1 MAVSDAVDAFG
12 DAVADAAGHMRAS
25 LERLVGRKQPIFSSG
40 NALTLLQGSR
50 EFFPALVQAMDGAQ
64 RSIYFET
71 YIFDTTASGTEI
83 AQALMRAAERGVAV
97 HVVVDGFGARLF
109 VNEWQQRF
117 DQAGVQMCV
126 YSPPGRWFL
135 FMRQQWQRMHRKL
148 CAVDDAIAFCGGI
161 NVLDDFYDPQY
172 GTLTSPRLDFTVR
185 VTGPVAASI
194 SQACQLLWLR
204 LQNQSVKSLDLKG
217 LARPTQI
224 LRNVGEDPGS
234 AMLVLRDNL
243 RKRRQIERAYL
254 QAIGRS
260 RHAMIIANA
269 YFFPSRKL
277 LKALVMATKRG
288 VRVQLLLQGR
298 YEYFM
303 QFHASRAF
311 YQTLLKAGVEIYE
324 YEPSFLH
331 AKVAVVDADTA
342 QAWATVGS
350 SNLDPLSL
358 LLAREANVVARDST
372 FALAV
377 QAKLQ
382 DALGQGNRITA
393 DRLAQRSL
401 RMRAFDR
408 AAYIAARAMIW
419 LVKDRF

>member
-1 MAVSDAVDAFG
+1 MEVNRVVDAFG
-12 DAVADAAGHMRAS
+12 DALGDAAGHMRFS
-25 LERLVGRKQPIFSSG
+25 LERLVGRRQPIFSAG

-50 EFFPALVQAMDGAQ
+50 EFFPALVRAMDEAK

-71 YIFDTTASGTEI
+71 YIFNITATGVQVAE
-83 AQALMRAAERGVAV
+83 ALLRAAERGVAV
-97 HVVVDGFGARLF
+97 HVVVDGFGTGAF
-109 VNEWQQRF
+109 NNEWQQRF
-117 DQAGVQMCV
+117 DTAGVKV
-126 YSPPGRWFL
+126 RVFSPPGRWFL
-135 FMRQQWQRMHRKL
+135 FVRKQWQRMHRKL
-148 CAVDDAIAFCGGI
+148 CAVDDIIAFCGGI

-172 GTLTSPRLDFTVR
+172 GTLTAPRLDFSVQ
-185 VTGPVAASI
+185 VTGPVAANI

-204 LQNQSVKSLDLKG
+204 LQGQSLKSSDIKG
-217 LARPTQI
+217 LAEPAEM
-224 LRNVGEDPGS
+224 LRNVGEAPSS
-234 AMLVLRDNL
+234 AMLILRDNL

-254 QAIGRS
+254 YAIGRS
-260 RHAMIIANA
+260 RQCMIIANA

-277 LKALVMATKRG
+277 LNALVTAAKRG

-324 YEPSFLH
+324 YEASFLH
-331 AKVAVVDADTA
+331 AKVAVIDADTPR
-342 QAWATVGS
+342 AWATVGS

-358 LLAREANVVARDST
+358 LLAREANVVARDSG
-372 FALAV
+372 FALEL

-382 DALGQGNRITA
+382 NALGQGRVISAAT
-393 DRLAQRSL
+393 LAQRSL

-408 AAYIAARAMIW
+408 VAYVMARAMIW

>member
-1 MAVSDAVDAFG
+1 MEVNRAIDAFG
-12 DAVADAAGHMRAS
+12 DAVGDAAGHMRSS

-50 EFFPALVQAMDGAQ
+50 EFFPALVQAMNAAQ
-64 RSIYFET
+64 HSIYFET
-71 YIFDTTASGTEI
+71 YIFNTTATGTEV
-83 AQALMRAAERGVAV
+83 AEALLRAAERGVAV
-97 HVVVDGFGARLF
+97 HVVVDGFGTSVF
-109 VNEWQQRF
+109 DSVWQQRF
-117 DQAGVQMCV
+117 DAAGVKMRV
-126 YSPPGRWFL
+126 FSPPGRWFL
-135 FMRQQWQRMHRKL
+135 FVRQQWQRMHRKL
-148 CAVDDAIAFCGGI
+148 CAIDNSVAFCGGI

-172 GTLTSPRLDFTVR
+172 GTLSSPRLDFTVQ

-204 LQNQSVKSLDLKG
+204 LQGQSLKSADIKG
-217 LARPTQI
+217 LAEPAQM
-224 LRNVGEDPGS
+224 LRNVGEAPSS

-254 QAIGRS
+254 YAIGRS
-260 RHAMIIANA
+260 RQSMIIANA

-277 LKALVMATKRG
+277 LNALVTAAKRG

-324 YEPSFLH
+324 YERSFLH
-331 AKVAVVDADTA
+331 AKVAVIDADT
-342 QAWATVGS
+342 QRAWATVGS

-358 LLAREANVVARDST
+358 LLAREANVVARDSN
-372 FALAV
+372 FALQL

-382 DALGQGNRITA
+382 NALGQGSRISA
-393 DRLAQRSL
+393 ASLAERSL
-401 RMRAFDR
+401 KMRAFDR
-408 AAYIAARAMIW
+408 VAFVMARAMIW